1 MEPTTAAMI
10 AKIAIAM
17 GANKKVWTGI
27 ASVIVGICIPF
38 ILAIVCILNLASAA
52 ADHNRA
58 AVRLAFHG
66 GFVPLSMPAD
76 YKEYIYKMQQSFEWI
91 DSAMDEI
98 DAVAEGDV
106 QDRYLVKAVFYSLC
120 FGEDWLWLG
129 ESDYQ
134 RFAESFVKFE
144 DRTRIVTDEEGG
156 QSVENYQASIAI
168 TDKVELFER
177 IKDHYGVEVTYE
189 QQANA
194 MNVWHIAKYNTTAMQ
209 EGDALDDGWANWNGG
224 GDVTYYDLPAS
235 EVGGKVVELAMSRL
249 GHPYSQTYRGK
260 DNYVDCSYLTLW
272 CYRQVG
278 IILPG
283 TAAEQGRYLVEH
295 NLTIA
300 KEDLQPGDLVFW
312 SYKPNGRF
320 MNITHVGIYAGDG
333 KVVVSFSLRKNSK
346 ASIFVSGKPILISF
360 SAISLSSYIPI
371 FIPAVCVSCI
381 A

>member
-10 AKIAIAM
+10 AKAAIAM

-58 AVRLAFHG
+58 AVRLAFRG

-91 DSAMDEI
+91 DAAMDEI

-106 QDRYLVKAVFYSLC
+106 QDRYLVRAVFYSLY

-177 IKDHYGVEVTYE
+177 IKDHYWVEVTYE

-209 EGDALDDGWANWNGG
+209 ESDAYDDGWTNWNGG

-333 KVVVSFSLRKNSK
+333 KVVDASYSK
-346 ASIFVSGKPILISF
+346 GKVVYRNCAPRQGR
-360 SAISLSSYIPI
+360 
-371 FIPAVCVSCI
+371 VV
-381 A
+381 

>member
-10 AKIAIAM
+10 AKAAIAM

-91 DSAMDEI
+91 DAAMDEI

-106 QDRYLVKAVFYSLC
+106 QDRYLVRAVFYSLY

-177 IKDHYGVEVTYE
+177 IKDHYWVEVTYE

-209 EGDALDDGWANWNGG
+209 ESDAYDDGWTNWNGG

-260 DNYVDCSYLTLW
+260 DNYVDYL
-272 CYRQVG
+272 Y
-278 IILPG
+278 
-283 TAAEQGRYLVEH
+283 Y
-295 NLTIA
+295 
-300 KEDLQPGDLVFW
+300 
-312 SYKPNGRF
+312 
-320 MNITHVGIYAGDG
+320 
-333 KVVVSFSLRKNSK
+333 
-346 ASIFVSGKPILISF
+346 
-360 SAISLSSYIPI
+360 
-371 FIPAVCVSCI
+371 
-381 A
+381 

>member
-10 AKIAIAM
+10 AKAAIAM

-91 DSAMDEI
+91 DAAMDEI

-106 QDRYLVKAVFYSLC
+106 QDRYLVRAVFYSLY

-156 QSVENYQASIAI
+156 QSVENYQACM
-168 TDKVELFER
+168 
-177 IKDHYGVEVTYE
+177 G
-189 QQANA
+189 
-194 MNVWHIAKYNTTAMQ
+194 KYN
-209 EGDALDDGWANWNGG
+209 G
-224 GDVTYYDLPAS
+224 
-235 EVGGKVVELAMSRL
+235 
-249 GHPYSQTYRGK
+249 
-260 DNYVDCSYLTLW
+260 
-272 CYRQVG
+272 
-278 IILPG
+278 
-283 TAAEQGRYLVEH
+283 
-295 NLTIA
+295 
-300 KEDLQPGDLVFW
+300 
-312 SYKPNGRF
+312 
-320 MNITHVGIYAGDG
+320 
-333 KVVVSFSLRKNSK
+333 K
-346 ASIFVSGKPILISF
+346 AS
-360 SAISLSSYIPI
+360 ADYD
-371 FIPAVCVSCI
+371 
-381 A
+381 

>member
-1 MEPTTAAMI
+1 
-10 AKIAIAM
+10 M

-134 RFAESFVKFE
+134 RFA
-144 DRTRIVTDEEGG
+144 
-156 QSVENYQASIAI
+156 
-168 TDKVELFER
+168 
-177 IKDHYGVEVTYE
+177 
-189 QQANA
+189 
-194 MNVWHIAKYNTTAMQ
+194 
-209 EGDALDDGWANWNGG
+209 
-224 GDVTYYDLPAS
+224 
-235 EVGGKVVELAMSRL
+235 
-249 GHPYSQTYRGK
+249 
-260 DNYVDCSYLTLW
+260 
-272 CYRQVG
+272 
-278 IILPG
+278 
-283 TAAEQGRYLVEH
+283 
-295 NLTIA
+295 
-300 KEDLQPGDLVFW
+300 
-312 SYKPNGRF
+312 
-320 MNITHVGIYAGDG
+320 
-333 KVVVSFSLRKNSK
+333 
-346 ASIFVSGKPILISF
+346 
-360 SAISLSSYIPI
+360 
-371 FIPAVCVSCI
+371 
-381 A
+381 

>member
-1 MEPTTAAMI
+1 MFRR
-10 AKIAIAM
+10 
-17 GANKKVWTGI
+17 G
-27 ASVIVGICIPF
+27 
-38 ILAIVCILNLASAA
+38 
-52 ADHNRA
+52 
-58 AVRLAFHG
+58 
-66 GFVPLSMPAD
+66 
-76 YKEYIYKMQQSFEWI
+76 
-91 DSAMDEI
+91 
-98 DAVAEGDV
+98 
-106 QDRYLVKAVFYSLC
+106 
-120 FGEDWLWLG
+120 LWLG

-144 DRTRIVTDEEGG
+144 DRTRIDTDEEGG

-333 KVVVSFSLRKNSK
+333 KVVDASYSK
-346 ASIFVSGKPILISF
+346 GKVVYRNLFDEDKQVLYGRPQ
-360 SAISLSSYIPI
+360 
-371 FIPAVCVSCI
+371 
-381 A
+381 

>member
-1 MEPTTAAMI
+1 MYIYPDNLK
-10 AKIAIAM
+10 AKATMWLWSLKDLA
-17 GANKKVWTGI
+17 
-27 ASVIVGICIPF
+27 IVGII
-38 ILAIVCILNLASAA
+38 ILYSVYDNQGRKWKVMYDSSIVARKK
-52 ADHNRA
+52 DGT
-58 AVRLAFHG
+58 HG
-66 GFVPLSMPAD
+66 GDEYKVEFVSPICEYAD
-76 YKEYIYKMQQSFEWI
+76 IPTIQEIVRQLRHAGAIAGEKCGIHVHVNAAPHNAKSLRNITNIMYSKEDLIYK
-91 DSAMDEI
+91 
-98 DAVAEGDV
+98 
-106 QDRYLVKAVFYSLC
+106 
-120 FGEDWLWLG
+120 
-129 ESDYQ
+129 
-134 RFAESFVKFE
+134 
-144 DRTRIVTDEEGG
+144 
-156 QSVENYQASIAI
+156 ASIAI

-333 KVVVSFSLRKNSK
+333 KVVDASYSK
-346 ASIFVSGKPILISF
+346 GKVVYRNLFDEDKQVLYGRPQ
-360 SAISLSSYIPI
+360 
-371 FIPAVCVSCI
+371 
-381 A
+381 

>member
-10 AKIAIAM
+10 AKAAIAV
-17 GANKKVWTGI
+17 GTNKKAWTGI
-27 ASVIVGICIPF
+27 ASVLVGICIPF

-66 GFVPLSMPAD
+66 GFVPISMPAD
-76 YKEYIYKMQQSFEWI
+76 YKEYIYKMQQSFGQI
-91 DSAMDEI
+91 DAAMDEI

-106 QDRYLVKAVFYSLC
+106 QDRYLVKAVFYSLY
-120 FGEDWLWLG
+120 FGEDWFWLT
-129 ESDYQ
+129 EADYK
-134 RFAESFVKFE
+134 RFAESFVNFE
-144 DRTRIVTDEEGG
+144 ERTRTVTEEDGTEK
-156 QSVENYQASIAI
+156 VETYQASIAI

-177 IKDHYGVEVTYE
+177 IKSHYGVAATYE
-189 QQANA
+189 QQSNA
-194 MNVWHIAKYNTTAMQ
+194 VNVWHLAKYNTTAPM
-209 EGDALDDGWANWNGG
+209 EGDGFDDWSNWNGG

-260 DNYVDCSYLTLW
+260 GDYTDCSYLTMW

-278 IILPG
+278 ITIPG
-283 TAAEQGRYLVEH
+283 TAAEQGRYLVEN

-320 MNITHVGIYAGDG
+320 MNITHVGVYAGEGMVVDASYSKG
-333 KVVVSFSLRKNSK
+333 KVVYRNLFDSDKQVLYGR
-346 ASIFVSGKPILISF
+346 PQ
-360 SAISLSSYIPI
+360 
-371 FIPAVCVSCI
+371 
-381 A
+381 

>member
-10 AKIAIAM
+10 AKAAIAV
-17 GANKKVWTGI
+17 GTNKKVWTGI

-66 GFVPLSMPAD
+66 GIAPLSMPAD
-76 YKEYIYKMQQSFEWI
+76 YKGYIYKMQQSFGYL
-91 DSAMDEI
+91 DAAMDEI

-106 QDRYLVKAVFYSLC
+106 QDRYLVKAVFYSLY

-129 ESDYQ
+129 EADYQ
-134 RFAESFVKFE
+134 RFAESFVTFE
-144 DRTRIVTDEEGG
+144 DRTRTVTDEEGG
-156 QSVENYQASIAI
+156 QHVEVYQASFAI

-209 EGDALDDGWANWNGG
+209 ESDAYDDGWTNWNGG

-300 KEDLQPGDLVFW
+300 KKDLQPGDLVFW

-333 KVVVSFSLRKNSK
+333 KVVDASYSK
-346 ASIFVSGKPILISF
+346 GKVVYRNLFDEDKQVLYGRPQ
-360 SAISLSSYIPI
+360 
-371 FIPAVCVSCI
+371 
-381 A
+381 